1 MTQGERLRQ
10 LRHKRALTQTA
21 RADKAGLRQATIS
34 ELERGVYSLQ
44 VETAK
49 KLAKALRVK
58 WTLFYSDDLRDTA
71 QKERGNK

>member
-21 RADKAGLRQATIS
+21 LADKAGLRQATIS

-44 VETAK
+44 VATAK
-49 KLAKALRVK
+49 KLAKVLRVR
-58 WTLFYSDDLRDTA
+58 WTHFYGDDLRDTA
-71 QKERGNK
+71 QKERGNE

>member
-21 RADKAGLRQATIS
+21 LADKAGLRQATIS

-49 KLAKALRVK
+49 KLAKVLRVR
-58 WTLFYSDDLRDTA
+58 WTLFYGDDLRDTA

>member
-1 MTQGERLRQ
+1 MTQGERLRE

-21 RADKAGLRQATIS
+21 LADKAGLRQATIS

-49 KLAKALRVK
+49 KLAKVLRVK
-58 WTLFYSDDLRDTA
+58 WTLFYGDDLRDTE
-71 QKERGNK
+71 QKERGNE

>member
-21 RADKAGLRQATIS
+21 LADKSGLRQATIS

-58 WTLFYSDDLRDTA
+58 WTLFYGDDLRDTA
-71 QKERGNK
+71 QKERGNE